1 MEPKWNED
9 LNRRPVAM
17 WALPIKVS
25 RFPLFISRFRK
36 GVLTMT
42 VAFAK
47 FFPGLTLDWI
57 ALVPL
62 FHSRQIPAKT
72 TLLD

>member
-1 MEPKWNED
+1 
-9 LNRRPVAM
+9 
-17 WALPIKVS
+17 
-25 RFPLFISRFRK
+25 
-36 GVLTMT
+36 MT